1 MSSTLAQACV
11 EFDGIRS
18 AAADA
23 LADMFVRYIVEL
35 GQLIHENAE
44 TAGRTVI
51 NVDDIYPAF
60 QELGVQIPQLARL
73 CCAVEEPFALS
84 LPERFPVRRK
94 PKFVLSIAEGCGGR
108 VENVP
113 TFLPEFPDAHTFC
126 ISVAHKHP
134 FKKALSKKQ
143 TGHLQD
149 TEFLANTFLKRNMPH
164 VTNVDEHL
172 TWQTWG
178 SFEFQPRHK
187 QSHQA
192 QGGATLKGS
201 FATQRML
208 AYTDRKL
215 NIKVSKAAK
224 YGEHELSESQLF
236 RTHSS
241 HASTDYEKADR
252 LISGDAYH
260 E

>member
-1 MSSTLAQACV
+1 LVREIVAFARNAIH
-11 EFDGIRS
+11 G
-18 AAADA
+18 
-23 LADMFVRYIVEL
+23 FVTVASL
-35 GQLIHENAE
+35 LQLWQKKTEGLLFE
-44 TAGRTVI
+44 GRTVI

-215 NIKVSKAAK
+215 NIKQNTENTS
-224 YGEHELSESQLF
+224 YQNHNFSEH
-236 RTHSS
+236 TH
-241 HASTDYEKADR
+241 HMQAQITKR
-252 LISGDAYH
+252 LIGLYQGMHIMSNDDGGV
-260 E
+260 